1 MHILPFDAIR
11 ICSDS
16 TPSLVYGSRCTVTG
30 VASAVVHI
38 GVTSPVSQTLPHLA
52 EVQTNNVVHMQA
64 AQHNIQIRSDYVHIT
79 LC

>member
-1 MHILPFDAIR
+1 
-11 ICSDS
+11 
-16 TPSLVYGSRCTVTG
+16 
-30 VASAVVHI
+30 
-38 GVTSPVSQTLPHLA
+38 VTSPVSQTLPHLA